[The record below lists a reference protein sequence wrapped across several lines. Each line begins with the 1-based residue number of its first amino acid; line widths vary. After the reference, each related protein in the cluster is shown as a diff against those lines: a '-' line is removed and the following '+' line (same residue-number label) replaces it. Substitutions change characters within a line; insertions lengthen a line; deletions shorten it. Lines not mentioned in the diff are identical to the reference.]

1 MCSVC
6 ISFSNVL
13 AELSHGGVKGGSWL
27 GKCIIDWWTLI
38 NFKAIYSLKTSII
51 IIVIVICNFYL
62 ILIIAHPSLPPLYS
76 LSAFLHFSHL
86 LHILFFHNQAAKL
99 HRTWS
104 RLGSSTLSSRKK
116 PFLRLWKVHFSPTN
130 SSKLYKTAEIRLQNS
145 NCCLLIECWT
155 SSEDWRGKLT
165 VEHELKSKLSERIRK
180 EFRLHV
186 NAED

>member
-13 AELSHGGVKGGSWL
+13 AELSHGGVKGGSRL
-27 GKCIIDWWTLI
+27 GKFIIDWWTLI

-51 IIVIVICNFYL
+51 IIVKCNFYP
-62 ILIIAHPSLPPLYS
+62 IPIIAHPSLPPLYS

-86 LHILFFHNQAAKL
+86 LHILFFRNQAAKL

-104 RLGSSTLSSRKK
+104 RLGSSTFSSRKK

-130 SSKLYKTAEIRLQNS
+130 PSKLYKTAEIRLQNS

-155 SSEDWRGKLT
+155 SSEDCCGKLT
-165 VEHELKSKLSERIRK
+165 VEHKLKLKLSERIRK